1 MRRSVA
7 ILSVATSVSLASCG
21 DTAEPVTLVEGV
33 TVTVA
38 AEDNQ
43 FVPESLEVAAGTEVV
58 FDNVGRNEHN
68 VIPVD
73 DDQDAV
79 RVDTEDLEPG
89 AQAARRLTELGTYRY
104 YCSIHGTE
112 TAGMVGTITVTRGTP

>member
-7 ILSVATSVSLASCG
+7 VLGAVASVVLPACG
-21 DTAEPVTLVEGV
+21 DTGELVTLVDGV

-73 DDQDAV
+73 ADQAAV

>member
-1 MRRSVA
+1 MRA
-7 ILSVATSVSLASCG
+7 IVSAIALLGALGGCG
-21 DTAEPVTLVEGV
+21 ETAEPVTLVDDA
-33 TVTVA
+33 TVNITA
-38 AEDNQ
+38 KDNV
-43 FVPESLEVAAGTEVV
+43 FLPEEVEVAAGTEVV

-73 DDQDAV
+73 DDQAAV

-89 AQAARRLTELGTYRY
+89 AQATRRLTELGTYRY

>member
-1 MRRSVA
+1 MRRTAALALA
-7 ILSVATSVSLASCG
+7 IALGACG
-21 DTAEPVTLVEGV
+21 NTEEPVELVEGV

-43 FVPESLEVAAGTEVV
+43 FVPEALEVAAGTEVV

-73 DDQDAV
+73 DDHGAI
-79 RVDTEDLEPG
+79 RVDTADLEPG
-89 AQAARRLTELGTYRY
+89 SQARRRLTELGTVRY

-112 TAGMVGTITVTRGTP
+112 TAGMIGTITVTRGTP